1 MQTRQDN
8 PDMADPARP
17 SSSEVLLPVAADEA
31 ANLIA
36 DCRFRSPRLD
46 ELEDVLSNVGTSHKL
61 IPAARGMPLDGEF
74 QLHAARDLAVFDLR
88 FGCGITAE
96 LAPHEIDD
104 RVAFAMPTRGR
115 TLLRLRG
122 EEFATSDRCGVI
134 IPAGP
139 PAVIRFTEDCVTRTV
154 VMNRHRIAEYCAKLL
169 GREIGDPLAFE
180 AQLRLDDATGQSWL
194 RLVEYAA
201 TELADPRSLA
211 RRWPAACQQLEQMV
225 MTGFLLS
232 HSHTYSLALQQPQG
246 AAAPYYV
253 KRAEA
258 YIEAHFMEPLSLA
271 EIAAQAG
278 VSARSLQN
286 GFQNFRHMTPMAF
299 LRRVRLEHAHRAL
312 LRADPTHATVT
323 DIAIGSGFSHMGEF
337 ASHYKRTYGVSPR
350 ETLMKK
356 TSG

>member
-1 MQTRQDN
+1 
-8 PDMADPARP
+8 MADPAR
-17 SSSEVLLPVAADEA
+17 SGDVEALLPAAADA
-31 ANLIA
+31 APSLVA

-61 IPAARGMPLDGEF
+61 IPTVRDMTLDGQF

-122 EEFATSDRCGVI
+122 EEFMTSERSGVI

-139 PAVIRFTEDCVTRTV
+139 PAVISFTEDCVTRTV

-169 GREIGDPLAFE
+169 GREIGDPVEFE
-180 AQLRLDDATGQSWL
+180 AQLRLDDATGQSWV
-194 RLVEYAA
+194 RLVEYVA
-201 TELADPRSLA
+201 TELSDPQSLA

-232 HSHTYSLALQQPQG
+232 HSHTYSRQLLEPQSP
-246 AAAPYYV
+246 AAPYYV
-253 KRAEA
+253 KRAEV
-258 YIEAHFMEPLSLA
+258 YIEAHFAEPLSLA
-271 EIAAQAG
+271 VIAAEAG

-312 LRADPTHATVT
+312 LRADPASATVT
-323 DIAIGSGFSHMGEF
+323 DIAMAA
-337 ASHYKRTYGVSPR
+337 ASATWASSPAS
-350 ETLMKK
+350 
-356 TSG
+356 TSAPTA